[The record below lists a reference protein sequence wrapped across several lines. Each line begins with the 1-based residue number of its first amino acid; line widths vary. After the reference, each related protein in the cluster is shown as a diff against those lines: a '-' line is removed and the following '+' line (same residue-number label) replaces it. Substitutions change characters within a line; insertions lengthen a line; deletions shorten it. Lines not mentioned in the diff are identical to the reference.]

1 MKREVELNEIKIK
14 YISSKDTR
22 NNGKQ
27 KFSCYIPSL
36 LAIVLT
42 VSAIF
47 FVLPTFEVKQD
58 SNPSLSIKNNLAFA
72 LEDTTIEKANVDNHN
87 IPAHISLAITNLDTD
102 ISNHKSTLSSPAI
115 HSTTY
120 SSHNTVLQDQYQK
133 QYRYQDQDQHQL
145 QPERQQKHQL
155 YQTRTGDYYN
165 NGKNSNIELASTMAA
180 TSPPFSSP
188 LPRNPP
194 ILNVPG
200 DNYVEA
206 TSSAGAQVNYI
217 VTATATLSVSG
228 SSGNTPTDKDVQ
240 KQQPERQRQVPLS
253 PVCSPQ
259 SGSVFPIGTTTVT
272 CTVIDR
278 YSTGSDSGGGSGTG
292 SISNNGKSVTKS
304 FKIVVRD
311 TTAPSL
317 TLPADS
323 LTIKATGEKTTAISF
338 STYVSALDIVDGT
351 VTTICS
357 PPSGSLFP
365 IGTTTVSCSAID
377 RHGNTA
383 TGSFGITVLYPV
395 FGGFSEPIDP
405 NGNSVFKLGST
416 IPIRFQL
423 KWPDGQPVIDAKAQI
438 YNAKISDKIVGGGL
452 DESGSI
458 AQERQGKV
466 EENSPP
472 AGTTASAAPSNVRPP
487 SSGNYFTYDSS
498 SGLYTYNLGSGN
510 LSAGTWQIKIVLDD
524 GSTHTVNIS
533 LVN

>member
-1 MKREVELNEIKIK
+1 VKIREQGKPGHGGSKDKYEERRELNERTIKF
-14 YISSKDTR
+14 ISYTNAR
-22 NNGKQ
+22 NNGEQ
-27 KFSCYIPSL
+27 KCSCYIPRL
-36 LAIVLT
+36 LATVLI
-42 VSAIF
+42 VSAIL
-47 FVLPTFEVKQD
+47 FVLSIFEVKQD
-58 SNPSLSIKNNLAFA
+58 SSNSSLSIKNNFAFA
-72 LEDTTIEKANVDNHN
+72 LEV
-87 IPAHISLAITNLDTD
+87 
-102 ISNHKSTLSSPAI
+102 
-115 HSTTY
+115 
-120 SSHNTVLQDQYQK
+120 
-133 QYRYQDQDQHQL
+133 
-145 QPERQQKHQL
+145 
-155 YQTRTGDYYN
+155 
-165 NGKNSNIELASTMAA
+165 
-180 TSPPFSSP
+180 PPPSFSP
-188 LPRNPP
+188 LPTNPP

-200 DNYVEA
+200 DNYIEA
-206 TSSAGAQVNYI
+206 TSSAGARVNYI
-217 VTATATLSVSG
+217 VTATATLPVSG
-228 SSGNTPTDKDVQ
+228 SSGNTATDKDIQ
-240 KQQPERQRQVPLS
+240 KQQQQRQQQVPLS

-259 SGSVFPIGTTTVT
+259 SGSLFPIGTTTVT

-278 YSTGSDSGGGSGTG
+278 YSPGSNDGGVGSTG
-292 SISNNGKSVTKS
+292 SIGNNGKSVTKS

-311 TTAPSL
+311 TTAPGL

-323 LTIKATGEKTTAISF
+323 LTIKATGEKTTAISY

-351 VTTICS
+351 VTPICS
-357 PPSGSLFP
+357 PPSGSVLP

-383 TGSFGITVLYPV
+383 TGSFGITIRYPV

-458 AQERQGKV
+458 TQERQGKV
-466 EENSPP
+466 ELNGAS
-472 AGTTASAAPSNVRPP
+472 AGATASAAPPDIRPP

-498 SGLYTYNLGSGN
+498 SGLYTFNLGSGN